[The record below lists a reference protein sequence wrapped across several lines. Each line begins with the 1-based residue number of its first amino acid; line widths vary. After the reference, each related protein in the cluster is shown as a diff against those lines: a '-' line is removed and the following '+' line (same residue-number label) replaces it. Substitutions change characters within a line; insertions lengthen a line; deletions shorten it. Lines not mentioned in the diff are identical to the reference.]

1 MELRGEKMS
10 YNPMPAIDK
19 QALEKW
25 TPRTKTGKLVLEGKI
40 TSLKEIFEKN
50 LPLLE
55 PEIVDYLLPN
65 LKYVRLDAKIVQKMT
80 DAGRRTKFQVVVV
93 VGDEEGFI
101 GIGIG
106 KAKQYTEALAKAIR
120 DAKLNIAPIRRGC
133 GSWECRCSEPHSVP
147 FTVAGK
153 SGSVEIV
160 LKPAPR
166 GTGLVVGDTAKI
178 ILRLAGIRDAWSE
191 SYGHTRTTLNY
202 AKAVVHA
209 LHNTYKFVAPVDWSR

>member
-1 MELRGEKMS
+1 MGLAGEAMS
-10 YNPMPAIDK
+10 FTLMPAVDK

-25 TPRTKTGKLVLEGKI
+25 VPRTKTGKQVLEGKI

-65 LKYVRLDAKIVQKMT
+65 LKYARLDAKIVQKMT
-80 DAGRRTKFQVVVV
+80 DAGRRSKFQVVVV
-93 VGDEEGFI
+93 VGDEAGFV

-120 DAKLNIAPIRRGC
+120 DAKLNIGPVRRGC
-133 GSWECRCSEPHSVP
+133 GSWECRCSEPHSIP
-147 FTVAGK
+147 FTVKGK
-153 SGSVEIV
+153 SGSVRVI

-166 GTGLVVGDTAKI
+166 GTGLVVGDVAKVV
-178 ILRLAGIRDAWSE
+178 LKLAGIRDVWSTTF
-191 SYGHTRTTLNY
+191 GHTRTTLNY
-202 AKAVVHA
+202 AKAVVDA
-209 LHNTYKFVAPVDWSR
+209 LHNTYKFVTPKDWSR